1 MTRQNLYVA
10 VFNAFLGVI
19 FSLLLKGN
27 LLIYVLTF
35 IMVGTI
41 VFIEHKWVYEKVFR
55 RRKWRAVAG
64 YAVFVLAMAGFL
76 ILITR
81 PNRDVALIVK
91 SVHGFLDHLRPGEYD
106 QAYEALSQI
115 SKKNYPLPEFLA
127 DHEKNKAQV
136 QDFRIDQ
143 ITLNEFDKK
152 KAVVRISS
160 PFSIYGQNNLAFEM
174 VSEDEGWHVVMSPS
188 MARPKT
194 LVSEDTEGEGGARKE
209 KKRREGKVTHFFKSI
224 F

>member
-10 VFNAFLGVI
+10 VFNAFLGVV

-64 YAVFVLAMAGFL
+64 YAIFVMAMAGFL

-91 SVHGFLDHLRPGEYD
+91 SIHHFLDHLKPGEYS
-106 QAYEALSQI
+106 QAYEAMSKI
-115 SKKNYPLPEFLA
+115 SKDNYPLPEFLA
-127 DHEKNKAQV
+127 DHEKSKLTI
-136 QDFRIDQ
+136 QDFRIDE

-152 KAVVRISS
+152 KAVVRVSS
-160 PFSIYGQNNLAFEM
+160 PFSIYGQNHLSIEM
-174 VSEDEGWHVVMSPS
+174 VNEEDGWHVVLSPTIN
-188 MARPKT
+188 RPKT
-194 LVSEDTEGEGGARKE
+194 VLSEDAENDSGTKKE
-209 KKRREGKVTHFFKSI
+209 RKRREGKVTRFFKSI